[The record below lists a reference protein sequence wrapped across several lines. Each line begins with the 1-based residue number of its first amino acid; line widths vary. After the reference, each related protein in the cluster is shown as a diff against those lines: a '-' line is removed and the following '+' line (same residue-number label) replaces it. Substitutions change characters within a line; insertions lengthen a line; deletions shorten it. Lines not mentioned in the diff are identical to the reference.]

1 MISFLLQPD
10 VAFPLF
16 PPARSCPVKMESL
29 SLMHSRLHDEI
40 DSFCKH
46 VRALIVASFFFVRS
60 WILCK

>member
-1 MISFLLQPD
+1 MINFLVQPD

-16 PPARSCPVKMESL
+16 PPTTSCSVKKESL

-46 VRALIVASFFFVRS
+46 VRALIVAIFVVFPS
-60 WILCK
+60 WNLCK